1 MHPDKIGEKVG
12 NKMRMP
18 LWERAQ
24 KERDVQSSVKSES
37 IVDEYKWWNKEWL
50 EGVNGHLGIYPL
62 ICSVEKTH
70 SEFPPDPDSDNTRTI
85 KDSEGNKIIVFENP
99 KSCKRNKKKC
109 QSKAHL
115 CLAVTLK
122 PMSPLLPPVWNAG
135 TGKLQE
141 SELLSPP
148 PPFQVVIFPSKC
160 ASFIVPFSKAYKM
173 AHSLALEDKVTWAK
187 ESQWNFLVEAFTNLG
202 GEYGTFR
209 LDDKTESIAS
219 ILSIFKDTM
228 NTSVATLVSSLTLSN
243 PQKFS
248 HIPLADSATIIETLA
263 KVIDAKNIV
272 PGPQANVEITDR
284 LITLIRGTLP
294 LWNGVTVVRGK
305 RKPSQV
311 SAWEL
316 VQNKVVEMDHNGIV
330 VNSIV
335 REHVFAD
342 NGLIYQIDENLRKK
356 LECSLEDFV
365 KNNDEADDFVEAVT
379 DDIAPSYSCA
389 VPLGMCFRRV
399 LRRLSC
405 RKLNFCFYRTVAS
418 LLDDIDSILDNSV
431 LYNSPDS
438 DIVQTG
444 LRIISKAKAIIT
456 QVANQHQKEINIR
469 EKADEERQRKILQQ
483 CNSAAIVSSQQLNL
497 HKREF
502 KTSKST
508 QNPRKISCNQS
519 MSPFLERLERKWLE
533 RADRDSSWHPSA
545 IVNNSTHENIQNV
558 TEISFNVDWVPQ
570 GGDYIVYSRSL
581 HHQFIR
587 GHYESLT
594 TEQCKLAQFIV
605 LDEKSD
611 DILGNHT
618 ANTTTSRFDSGLLFN
633 IKDIGAD
640 TINSSW
646 LLGKIV
652 WVKRVFPRQF
662 RKVDETKN
670 TSGFDVLSPLLSIGI
685 CFDVQKQ
692 NIQTIHWRP
701 CQLSSSLG
709 GYSASC
715 GKCSKC
721 NIPFSFLLP
730 AWLWKDM
737 NYGDISDQGILIP
750 QGASGGNIA
759 QFEKP
764 SGLLTD
770 DIASI
775 GRCLN
780 SLKRRCLNLIPPD
793 FVDENFT
800 LDNVKKGWK
809 PLNKMDQTALPTF
822 EDEIGIR
829 KSGESERASNRNLVN
844 QRKRSNKEDK
854 QDTIPILA
862 GIHYIPP
869 FTPQQS
875 KFKTKG
881 KENGQPKKQLLYEET
896 MTPSPNLCLE
906 LVLHRLK
913 SGYYRQK
920 SAIVDDLQEAYVT
933 STLLVL
939 SKQASQKFV
948 ECSARK
954 ISKFLSTH
962 PLNLPFSTRA
972 RKKKKKKDAT
982 NSQKHPQMNDLE
994 VKWVEKIKEIRSLY
1008 AMAIVA
1014 TTEHMMVE
1022 RILGTT
1028 PKKAS
1033 STESI
1038 KEPSANEFYSMQ
1050 VREKISYLLSSL
1062 GHDPCIN
1069 RAAQIHTNLGSEGS
1083 MYPCAT
1089 LKISSRFRLCD
1100 NECEMAPILFV
1111 PQDVMTNDNLVRIFF
1126 GIPGRMYTCARCQAL
1141 RRSMYFCRVQK
1152 KHYNKDF
1159 NWLQQ
1164 MKDVG
1169 GVEGLLFSLRHGM
1182 PYSVSSP
1189 PRPSPSQ
1196 LLLTEPSYSLQEKR
1210 KYDNL
1215 IALHKKAK
1223 QAVGIANDL
1232 CEEAKQNMASAPK
1245 LSDEFI
1251 RNNFPV
1257 DPEDGHYN
1265 YCSICGLS
1273 GDVVCCDKCPM
1284 VMHPGCAGLDAIPE
1298 GDWFCTKCSRI
1309 RSDDENTSDAQ
1320 LRSTS
1325 EIQLETLLA
1334 DLRSFRHSDIPT
1346 HGKKNKTIITK
1357 TDHEL
1362 KDDSK
1367 NMDGQVDDT
1376 SKHHSVAE
1384 KSAHIET
1391 KKAGNDGE
1399 VIFED
1404 TTETSSLSAGGKD
1417 NLLAVMKDKDK
1428 SSPKNAEEEV
1438 WQQKQV
1444 SKSNESTNVVQS
1456 IRIGSKISKQFG
1468 NQGFFLGVVRSLPN
1482 NEHPFYGIKYEDG
1495 DEEDMD
1501 ESEIRSV
1508 LITQKTPKEPERVA
1522 EKSKGNARKR
1532 RKKNNSASD
1541 RISKKKLKGVG
1552 ESERHE

>member
-24 KERDVQSSVKSES
+24 KERDVQSSLKSES

-50 EGVNGHLGIYPL
+50 DGVNGYLGIYPL
-62 ICSVEKTH
+62 ICGVEKTH

-85 KDSEGNKIIVFENP
+85 KDSEGNKIILFENP
-99 KSCKRNKKKC
+99 KSCKRNRKKC

-135 TGKLQE
+135 AGKLQE
-141 SELLSPP
+141 SVLLSPP
-148 PPFQVVIFPSKC
+148 PTFQVVIFPSKC

-173 AHSLALEDKVTWAK
+173 AHSLALEDKVVWAK
-187 ESQWNFLVEAFTNLG
+187 ESQLSFLVEAFTNLG

-219 ILSIFKDTM
+219 LLSIFKDRM

-248 HIPLADSATIIETLA
+248 HIPLADSAIIIETLA

-272 PGPQANVEITDR
+272 PGPKTNVEITDR

-316 VQNKVVEMDHNGIV
+316 EQIMKRDHSGIA

-342 NGLIYQIDENLRKK
+342 NGLIYHIDENLRSK

-379 DDIAPSYSCA
+379 DDIAPCYSCA
-389 VPLGMCFRRV
+389 VPLGMCFKRV

-405 RKLNFCFYRTVAS
+405 RKLKFCFYRTVAS

-456 QVANQHQKEINIR
+456 QVANQHKKELNIR

-483 CNSAAIVSSQQLNL
+483 CNSAAIVSSQQFNL
-497 HKREF
+497 HKHEF
-502 KTSKST
+502 KTSKSN
-508 QNPRKISCNQS
+508 QNPRKTSCNEI
-519 MSPFLERLERKWLE
+519 MSPFLECLERKWLE
-533 RADRDSSWHPSA
+533 RADRDGSWHPSA
-545 IVNNSTHENIQNV
+545 IVDNHTHEKIQNV
-558 TEISFNVDWVPQ
+558 TEISLNVDWVPQ
-570 GGDYIVYSRSL
+570 CGDCIIYSRSL
-581 HHQFIR
+581 HHQFLK

-594 TEQCKLAQFIV
+594 TEQCKLAQFILV
-605 LDEKSD
+605 DERAD
-611 DILGNHT
+611 EILGN
-618 ANTTTSRFDSGLLFN
+618 NTTKTTPSRFNSGLQLN
-633 IKDIGAD
+633 KKDVSVD

-652 WVKRVFPRQF
+652 WVKRVFPRHF
-662 RKVDETKN
+662 RKVDKTKT

-685 CFDVQKQ
+685 SFDVQKQ

-701 CQLSSSLG
+701 CQLSSSRG
-709 GYSASC
+709 GFSASC

-737 NYGDISDQGILIP
+737 NYGDISDQGILNP
-750 QGASGGNIA
+750 LGASGENIA
-759 QFEKP
+759 QFKKP
-764 SGLLTD
+764 SGLSTG
-770 DIASI
+770 DIGSI
-775 GRCLN
+775 GRCFN

-800 LDNVKKGWK
+800 LDNVKKGWR
-809 PLNKMDQTALPTF
+809 PLNKIGQKGLPTF
-822 EDEIGIR
+822 EDEIRIG
-829 KSGESERASNRNLVN
+829 KSGESERVSNRKLVN
-844 QRKRSNKEDK
+844 QRKWSNKEDK
-854 QDTIPILA
+854 QEAIPILA
-862 GIHYIPP
+862 AIHYIPP

-875 KFKTKG
+875 NFNTKG
-881 KENGQPKKQLLYEET
+881 KENGQPKKHLLYEET

-948 ECSARK
+948 EFSVRK

-962 PLNLPFSTRA
+962 PLYLPFSTRA
-972 RKKKKKKDAT
+972 RKKTKKKDAT
-982 NSQKHPQMNDLE
+982 NNQKHPQMNDLE

-1014 TTEHMMVE
+1014 TMEHMMVE

-1033 STESI
+1033 LTESL

-1050 VREKISYLLSSL
+1050 VREKIAYLLGSL
-1062 GHDPCIN
+1062 SHDPCIN
-1069 RAAQIHTNLGSEGS
+1069 RAAQIHTNLGSGGS
-1083 MYPCAT
+1083 VYPCAT

-1100 NECEMAPILFV
+1100 NESEMAPIVFI
-1111 PQDVMTNDNLVRIFF
+1111 PQDVMANDNLVRIFF
-1126 GIPGRMYTCARCQAL
+1126 GIPGRMYTCARCQVL

-1169 GVEGLLFSLRHGM
+1169 GVEGLLFSLKHGM

-1196 LLLTEPSYSLQEKR
+1196 SLLTEPSDLLQEKR

-1215 IALHKKAK
+1215 IALYKKAK

-1232 CEEAKQNMASAPK
+1232 CEEAKKNMASAPK

-1273 GDVVCCDKCPM
+1273 GDVVCCDKCPI
-1284 VMHPGCAGLDAIPE
+1284 VMHPGCAGLDAVPE

-1309 RSDDENTSDAQ
+1309 GSDDENASDAQ

-1325 EIQLETLLA
+1325 EIQLETLLT
-1334 DLRSFRHSDIPT
+1334 DLRNFRHTDTPT
-1346 HGKKNKTIITK
+1346 HGKKNKTVITK

-1362 KDDSK
+1362 SK
-1367 NMDGQVDDT
+1367 NEDEIDDT
-1376 SKHHSVAE
+1376 SKHHSVAA

-1391 KKAGNDGE
+1391 KKAGNDRE

-1404 TTETSSLSAGGKD
+1404 TTETSSLSTGGKH
-1417 NLLAVMKDKDK
+1417 NLSAVMKDKDK
-1428 SSPKNAEEEV
+1428 RSPKNAEEEV
-1438 WQQKQV
+1438 WQQTQV
-1444 SKSNESTNVVQS
+1444 SKSNESTNVAQS

-1508 LITQKTPKEPERVA
+1508 LITQKKPKEPERVA

-1532 RKKNNSASD
+1532 RKKDNSASD
-1541 RISKKKLKGVG
+1541 RVSKKMN
-1552 ESERHE
+1552 